1 MAGWRVSR
9 AQSRDVRVP
18 SGHVK
23 AKIQMLEGVLASGL
37 QYWAED

>member
-18 SGHVK
+18 SRHV
-23 AKIQMLEGVLASGL
+23 KIQMLEGVLASGL